1 MVLEQ
6 IEGRNPVI
14 EALRRGRRAV
24 IRVYLDDGALVD
36 AKLTIL
42 MNLAAERGVPVERV
56 PREFLKGKTKGRV
69 HNGVIASAEPL
80 PQFTVQGLIEHC
92 FEKTH
97 SPLIVLADEVVYE
110 QNLGAILR
118 SAMGAGAQGLI
129 IPNRRG
135 AGMSPVVNRVS
146 MGGAEEVPVVR
157 AGILSAIKRIRKSGF
172 RTVGADMGGVAFWE
186 ADLTGP
192 VALILGGESKG
203 LSEPIQKRCDTIVSV
218 PLAHNLDSLNV
229 SVTAG
234 ILLFERTRQLQ

>member
-1 MVLEQ
+1 
-6 IEGRNPVI
+6 
-14 EALRRGRRAV
+14 
-24 IRVYLDDGALVD
+24 
-36 AKLTIL
+36 
-42 MNLAAERGVPVERV
+42 
-56 PREFLKGKTKGRV
+56 
-69 HNGVIASAEPL
+69 
-80 PQFTVQGLIEHC
+80 
-92 FEKTH
+92 
-97 SPLIVLADEVVYE
+97 LADEVVYE
-110 QNLGAILR
+110 QNLGAIVR
-118 SAMGAGAQGLI
+118 SAMGAGADGLI